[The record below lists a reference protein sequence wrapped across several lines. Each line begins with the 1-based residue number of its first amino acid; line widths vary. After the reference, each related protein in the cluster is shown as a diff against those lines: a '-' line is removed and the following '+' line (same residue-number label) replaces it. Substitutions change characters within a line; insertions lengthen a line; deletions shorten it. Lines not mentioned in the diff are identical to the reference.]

1 MKGKYALVLERV
13 YPGYESAFKRL
24 KALDKKGIL
33 ANRDPDEW
41 AVNKLAFE
49 AGLQFVRL
57 FLSLMDE
64 YFDGDI
70 GVITIAEIKGI
81 GLLVDELGLSP
92 RRVYDCFLEGLDIKM
107 MSMDGYSYWTEGQR
121 EEAARLFRKLG
132 KAVYVDIRQGKGLAI
147 SLESHLRREWLYAA
161 E

>member
-41 AVNKLAFE
+41 AVNKLLFE
-49 AGLQFVRL
+49 AGSQFVRL

-64 YFDGDI
+64 CFDGDI

-81 GLLVDELGLSP
+81 GLLVEELGLSP
-92 RRVYDCFLEGLDIKM
+92 RRVYDCFLDGLDIKM
-107 MSMDGYSYWTEGQR
+107 MSMKYSYWTEGQR